1 MYTFIWAVMSQGLLP
16 SISKSI
22 FILCCTDLRKWIQT
36 FRGRR
41 TDSQIALSWGVAWSV
56 RFQTAFASHWSTGS
70 LPWSYFPLKNILG
83 FAAVICDALY
93 GRCNAVCNLESCEL
107 CIPWT
112 VMVHLQTGR
121 STELFINSKFIFCP
135 LRKAFLPQV
144 WDTKFQ
150 RNSFGNLTLL
160 KIQNYFATFLKHCI
174 RVDPLAVLNLLAVFF
189 WERFLSSSPPLPFWL
204 EAVIFILFV
213 DLCSYSNFLFWFP
226 QQHILENELI
236 CPFCRFKFGVES

>member
-1 MYTFIWAVMSQGLLP
+1 MYTSIWAVMSQGVLP
-16 SISKSI
+16 SISESI
-22 FILCCTDLRKWIQT
+22 FILCCTDLRKWIQI

-41 TDSQIALSWGVAWSV
+41 TDSQIALSWGGWRGLSDFKLLLHLIDQQGLCLGVI
-56 RFQTAFASHWSTGS
+56 FQW
-70 LPWSYFPLKNILG
+70 KNILG

-121 STELFINSKFIFCP
+121 STELFINSKFIFSP

-144 WDTKFQ
+144 WDTNFQ

-160 KIQNYFATFLKHCI
+160 KIQNYFATFLNTASEWI
-174 RVDPLAVLNLLAVFF
+174 P
-189 WERFLSSSPPLPFWL
+189 WQS
-204 EAVIFILFV
+204 
-213 DLCSYSNFLFWFP
+213 
-226 QQHILENELI
+226 
-236 CPFCRFKFGVES
+236 

>member
-1 MYTFIWAVMSQGLLP
+1 MCTSIWAVMSQGVLT

-41 TDSQIALSWGVAWSV
+41 TDSQRALSWGGGVVCQIPNCFCISLINRV
-56 RFQTAFASHWSTGS
+56 FALQLFSNEK
-70 LPWSYFPLKNILG
+70 YFG
-83 FAAVICDALY
+83 FCCCICDALY

-121 STELFINSKFIFCP
+121 STQLFINSKFIFSP

-144 WDTKFQ
+144 WQTKFQ

-160 KIQNYFATFLKHCI
+160 KIQNYFATFFKHCI
-174 RVDPLAVLNLLAVFF
+174 RVDPLAVLNLLAVFL

-204 EAVIFILFV
+204 EAV
-213 DLCSYSNFLFWFP
+213 
-226 QQHILENELI
+226 
-236 CPFCRFKFGVES
+236 KFSSCL